1 MFKPLHPGHA
11 IHSVIFRLTGDG
23 AIGQHEQATLDD
35 GYQKYLK
42 AALPSERSAQQMVV
56 AAVGPTPPEGTVP
69 LEPKLYADF
78 ARTGEAA
85 WWMEVVGPVITVGC
99 SQYGG
104 WSSTRAKACKL
115 LRGLGKTLGAGHPLA
130 QIRSVELTYQNLFTW
145 DGPGRDSDPKLVI
158 HGDQIPKKAERSK
171 EWNRS
176 EGWVNDIQ
184 ECRVLERFQIA
195 AELYR
200 HGNRIN
206 PVIQI
211 VTSAMWG
218 YGENP
223 KRLDLETAFGT
234 LDSNF
239 QSTCDGRAIFEDLH
253 ERSHGIIRPLVTNE
267 IADLIGLPQPRAPK

>member
-1 MFKPLHPGHA
+1 MFKPLHQDHA
-11 IHSVIFRLTGDG
+11 IHSVTFRLTGDG

-56 AAVGPTPPEGTVP
+56 AAVGPTPPEGPAP

-78 ARTGEAA
+78 ARTGQAV
-85 WWMEVVGPVITVGC
+85 WWMEIVGPTITVGC

-104 WSSTRAKACKL
+104 WSSMRTKACEL
-115 LRGLGKTLGAGHPLA
+115 LRRLGKTLGSGHPLA
-130 QIRSVELTYQNLFTW
+130 QIRSVELTYQNLFIS
-145 DGPGRDSDPKLVI
+145 DEPSRDSDPKSAI
-158 HGDQIPKKAERSK
+158 HEDQIPKKAERSK
-171 EWNRS
+171 EWNHS
-176 EGWVNDIQ
+176 EGWVNDVQ
-184 ECRVLERFQIA
+184 ECRILERFQIA
-195 AELYR
+195 AELHK

-218 YGENP
+218 YGENS

-234 LDSNF
+234 LAFAN
-239 QSTCDGRAIFEDLH
+239 
-253 ERSHGIIRPLVTNE
+253 SHRTTDAPPPSLVHWS
-267 IADLIGLPQPRAPK
+267 